1 MDIEALYDKIYRYC
15 YRRLRDRDRAEDVT
29 QEALT
34 RWLASGPRQEG
45 QALPW
50 LYTAARNLCADEF
63 RRRPTDPLP
72 EELPGPDLPLDRI
85 ALRQAL
91 ESLNE
96 VERELVFLRWVSGEQ
111 VSVIAGTMHMSR
123 FAVYRRTAAALEKLR
138 RAMREDD
145 QP

>member
-1 MDIEALYDKIYRYC
+1 M
-15 YRRLRDRDRAEDVT
+15 T

-50 LYTAARNLCADEF
+50 LYTTARNLCADEF
-63 RRRPTDPLP
+63 RRRPTAPLP
-72 EELPGPDLPLDRI
+72 EDLPGPDMPLDRI

-91 ESLNE
+91 QTLDET
-96 VERELVFLRWVSGEQ
+96 ERELVFLRWVNGEK
-111 VSVIAGTMHMSR
+111 VSVIAETMHMSR